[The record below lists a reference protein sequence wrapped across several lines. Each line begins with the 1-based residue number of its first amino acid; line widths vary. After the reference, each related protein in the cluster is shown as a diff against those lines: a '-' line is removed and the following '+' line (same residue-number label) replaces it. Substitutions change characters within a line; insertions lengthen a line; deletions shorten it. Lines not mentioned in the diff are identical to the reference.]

1 MTTDEFVKAITS
13 DDITQVV
20 NQCFDE
26 LMVLYHIVGTR
37 QDIDICT
44 DNSKM
49 PISFVLLMESE
60 NDAIKLTESMN
71 GLDFSVYGD
80 LYSIS
85 MSCSGA
91 SIHTNINRKVSK

>member
-1 MTTDEFVKAITS
+1 MTTEDFVKGITS

-20 NQCFDE
+20 TQCFDE
-26 LMVLYHIVGTR
+26 LMVLYHMVGTR

-60 NDAIKLTESMN
+60 SDAIKLTENMD
-71 GLDFSVYGD
+71 GMDFSVYGVS
-80 LYSIS
+80 YIIN
-85 MSCSGA
+85 MTCNGA
-91 SIHTNINRKVSK
+91 SIHTIIRKAS